1 MRGPR
6 CTGEA
11 GFTLIELLVA
21 VAVFSLAVMAL
32 LNVAGENTRTA
43 SAVQAR
49 VMADIVAENE
59 AVRTMIAPGP
69 LASGESEGTEPQ
81 GGRMWRW
88 SRKVSPT
95 AEADMRRVDITVAPQ
110 DGRGAV
116 SSLSLFRGV
125 R

>member
-6 CTGEA
+6 CKGEA

-21 VAVFSLAVMAL
+21 LAVFSLAVMAL

-43 SAVQAR
+43 GAVSTR
-49 VMADIVAENE
+49 VMADIVAENV
-59 AVRTMIAPGP
+59 AVRTMIASGP
-69 LASGESEGTEPQ
+69 LAPGESAGTEEQ
-81 GGRMWRW
+81 GGRLWRW
-88 SRKVSPT
+88 RRKVTPT
-95 AEADMRRVDITVAPQ
+95 AQPEMLRVDIAVAAQ
-110 DGRGAV
+110 DGRGDV